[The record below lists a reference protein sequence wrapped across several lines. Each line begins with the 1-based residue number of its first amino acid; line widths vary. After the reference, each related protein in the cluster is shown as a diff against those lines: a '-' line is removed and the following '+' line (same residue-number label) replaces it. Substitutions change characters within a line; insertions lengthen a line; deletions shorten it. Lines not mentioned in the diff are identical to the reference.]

1 MAQIPRPALILAAF
15 LAACLVGTVIWL
27 FIFVPLGGML
37 DSPIAGVERPL
48 GAAMAGLFGALTVA
62 AFYALL
68 PATAVVICAEAKAL
82 CSLRFYL
89 LCGAIVGI
97 VSQLAAFLVYPL
109 IFLLRE
115 DTPAH
120 LLSGWLKSNLD
131 YPRPFLAA
139 MAAALIGGA
148 VAGAIYWWIAGCNAG
163 RQRNLPVTGT

>member
-1 MAQIPRPALILAAF
+1 MILAAF
-15 LAACLVGTVIWL
+15 LAACVVGTITWM
-27 FIFVPLGGML
+27 FIFVPLGGVL
-37 DSPIAGVERPL
+37 DSPIGGVERPL
-48 GAAMAGLFGALTVA
+48 TAALTGLFGALTVA

-89 LCGAIVGI
+89 LCGAIVGML
-97 VSQLAAFLVYPL
+97 SQLGAFLIYPL

-115 DTPAH
+115 DTPGH
-120 LLSGWLKSNLD
+120 LLSGWFRSNLD

-139 MAAALIGGA
+139 MVAAMIGGV

-163 RQRNLPVTGT
+163 RRRNLSVTGP

>member
-1 MAQIPRPALILAAF
+1 MSLPRPLIILTAF
-15 LAACLVGTVIWL
+15 LVACIIGTIIWF

-37 DSPIAGVERPL
+37 DSPIAGVERPFR
-48 GAAMAGLFGALTVA
+48 AAAFGLVGALSVGI
-62 AFYALL
+62 FYALL
-68 PATAVVICAEAKAL
+68 PTAAVVICAEAKAL

-89 LCGAIVGI
+89 LCGAIVGMI
-97 VSQLAAFLVYPL
+97 SQLAAFVFYPL

-139 MAAALIGGA
+139 MAAAMIGGA
-148 VAGAIYWWIAGCNAG
+148 VAGAIYWWMAGCNAG
-163 RQRNLPVTGT
+163 RWRSEEVR